1 MNHKAS
7 RTGIAQRIAGLCL
20 IAGALTMTAG
30 CQTYDAVMGSGTG
43 VTASDPS
50 RLTRS
55 GFLSDY
61 ARLKANPKAGGLEC
75 WRDPQ
80 LDAKRFDKVLVSRI
94 VVSLAPPKG
103 EDSQKTVDP
112 NDLKTLTDYFHD
124 SLVKALKPQM
134 QVVDKAAPGVV
145 VIRIALTNLVP
156 TTVTDSLAGTLIP
169 YAFVAEAGSGVATG
183 RPAGS
188 TPYMGETGMEMQF
201 RDGGN
206 GQVIAECRDT
216 QIGRKYAADVD
227 AGAVGA
233 AQTWASG
240 YVNSFQAWSYAKNA
254 FDKWSM
260 LVAQRFAE
268 LRGVTPA
275 AQ

>member
-1 MNHKAS
+1 MMQKTTTAANA
-7 RTGIAQRIAGLCL
+7 RRIAGIGL
-20 IAGALTMTAG
+20 IAGALALAAG
-30 CQTYDAVMGSGTG
+30 CQTYDAALGSGTG
-43 VTASDPS
+43 VTASDPA

-61 ARLKANPKAGGLEC
+61 ARLKPNPQAGGIEC
-75 WRDPQ
+75 WRDPR
-80 LDAKRFDKVLVSRI
+80 LDAARFDKVLVSRI
-94 VVSLAPPKG
+94 VVSLAPAKG
-103 EDSQKTVDP
+103 EGEPKTIDP
-112 NDLKTLTDYFHD
+112 SDLKTLTDYFHA

-134 QVVDKAAPGVV
+134 QVVDKAGPGVV
-145 VIRIALTNLVP
+145 VIRIALTNLEP
-156 TTVTDSLAGTLIP
+156 TTVSDSVAGTLIP

-206 GQVIAECRDT
+206 GQIIAECRDT
-216 QIGRKYAADVD
+216 QIGRKYASDVD

-240 YVNSFQAWSYAKNA
+240 YLNSFQAWSYAKNA
-254 FDKWSM
+254 FDKWSL
-260 LVAQRFAE
+260 LVATRFAE
-268 LRGVTPA
+268 LRGVTPP